1 MTKSFRWKKYNLQY
15 FASFK
20 ALLIVGKTRF
30 LWSEYRDEKLFL
42 VFDVSPLRLQDVY
55 LHLFQ
60 IVHGS
65 LDIP

>member
-1 MTKSFRWKKYNLQY
+1 MTKSFRSKKYNLQY

-30 LWSEYRDEKLFL
+30 LWYEYRDEKLFL